1 MSINN
6 RRLNLSLF
14 CVALYFLVEA
24 ISVQAD
30 DALVKI
36 GITPVFLNDRTAF
49 VEEWR
54 DYLAQRLGRP
64 VEFEQ
69 RKSYREVTELLLAGE
84 LDAAWLCGYP
94 FVRNKDSVKLLGVP
108 VYDGKPLYRSYLIV
122 PATDT
127 DTRSIMDLK
136 RKVFAFSDPD
146 SNSGYLSP
154 QVDLIRDGIIP
165 RYFFGKTFFTWSH
178 RNVVVAVADGLAH
191 GGAVD
196 GYIWDTLSLT
206 NPKLTAQTR
215 IVSKSD
221 YFGFPPLVTLKDIEP
236 GLEQDLRQAFYGMH
250 DDPSGQR
257 LLKKL
262 NLDRFASADERLYD
276 SIREMAVLL
285 ESKQ

>member
-1 MSINN
+1 MSVYN
-6 RRLNLSLF
+6 RRLNLSVIF
-14 CVALYFLVEA
+14 IALVFLVGV
-24 ISVQAD
+24 IPGQAA
-30 DALVKI
+30 DATIKI

-94 FVRNKDSVKLLGVP
+94 FTRNSESVKLLGVP
-108 VYDGKPLYRSYLIV
+108 IYDGKPLYQSYLIV

-127 DTRSIMDLK
+127 SSRSIMDLK

-154 QVDLIRDGIIP
+154 QVDLIRNGITP
-165 RYFFGKTFFTWSH
+165 KYFFGKTFFTWSH
-178 RNVVVAVADGLAH
+178 RNVVEAVADGLAQ

-206 NPKLTAQTR
+206 NRELIAQTR

-221 YFGFPPLVTLKDIEP
+221 YFGFPPLVTSNDIDP
-236 GLEQDLRQAFYGMH
+236 GLERDLRQAFYGMH
-250 DDPSGQR
+250 EDPGGRR

-262 NLDRFASADERLYD
+262 NLDRFARADDKLYD
-276 SIREMAVLL
+276 SIREMAALL
-285 ESKQ
+285 ESNQ